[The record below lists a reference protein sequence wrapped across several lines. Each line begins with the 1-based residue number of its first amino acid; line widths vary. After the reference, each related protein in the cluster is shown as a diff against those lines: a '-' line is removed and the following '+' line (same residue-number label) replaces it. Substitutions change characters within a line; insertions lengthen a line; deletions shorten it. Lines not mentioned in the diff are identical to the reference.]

1 MREMGLGPKVYK
13 SFEEFEREELRRLS
27 SSVHVSIDDYMD
39 ECFCEELDF
48 DPEFVSRRRKRDEDE
63 EEEE

>member
-1 MREMGLGPKVYK
+1 MRTAFAKVYR
-13 SFEEFEREELRRLS
+13 SFEEFEREELRRVS

-48 DPEFVSRRRKRDEDE
+48 DPEFVSKRRKQDDDEDE
-63 EEEE
+63 E

>member
-1 MREMGLGPKVYK
+1 MRELGMGPKVYN
-13 SFEEFEREELRRLS
+13 SFEEFEREELRRL

-48 DPEFVSRRRKRDEDE
+48 DPEFVARRRKRDEDGE
-63 EEEE
+63 TDE

>member
-1 MREMGLGPKVYK
+1 MREMGLGPKVYT

-27 SSVHVSIDDYMD
+27 CLHVAVDEYMD

-48 DPEFVSRRRKRDEDE
+48 DPDFVARRRKHEEAEENDE
-63 EEEE
+63 

>member
-1 MREMGLGPKVYK
+1 MRELGVGPKVYK

-27 SSVHVSIDDYMD
+27 GLHVSIDDYMD

-48 DPEFVSRRRKRDEDE
+48 DPDFVARRRKKDEADE
-63 EEEE
+63 LED

>member
-1 MREMGLGPKVYK
+1 MRELGLGPKVYK

-27 SSVHVSIDDYMD
+27 GLHVSIDDYMD

-48 DPEFVSRRRKRDEDE
+48 DPEFVARRRKRDEADDQDE
-63 EEEE
+63 